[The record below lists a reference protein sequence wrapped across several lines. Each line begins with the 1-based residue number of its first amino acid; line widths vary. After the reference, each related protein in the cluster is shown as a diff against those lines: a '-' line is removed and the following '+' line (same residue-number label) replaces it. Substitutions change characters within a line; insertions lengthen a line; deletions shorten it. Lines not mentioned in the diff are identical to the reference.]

1 MIENIL
7 KDKQQPNVVI
17 PKGSAVVTLGVIIE
31 PSKER
36 ADPNNMDCPVY
47 VGLEHIE
54 KNTGKILSYGS
65 SEDIKSIKSKFYA
78 GDLLYGK
85 LRPNLNKVWFADLDG
100 ICSTDILV
108 FPCSNFV
115 SNKFLLYRLLSY
127 NFVTY
132 ASQHVSGVELPRINF
147 KAIAKFPIILPPLA
161 EQHRI
166 VTKIE
171 ELLTQL
177 DAGVAA
183 LTTALAQLKRYRQS
197 VLKAAIEGSLTESW
211 RSDHPDVEPA
221 VALVRSIKS
230 NRSSEMD
237 HLEDSIDDS
246 INDSFSI
253 PDSWRWVQVQDV
265 GEVKLGRQRA
275 PQHHQGK
282 HMRPYLR
289 VANVYEDRIDTSDIL
304 EMNFSPEEYET
315 FRLQYGDILLNEG
328 QSKELVGRPAMFRNE
343 VPDVC
348 FQNTLVRFRAYEGIL
363 PEYALIVF
371 RAYLHT
377 GKFLRIAR
385 WTTNIAHLGAQRFAL
400 MKFPLPPFAEQCE
413 MVNEI
418 ERRFSI
424 IDELD
429 KTTQTSLRQAQRLRQ
444 SILKRAFEG
453 KLVPQ
458 NPEDEPASFLLER
471 IKKEKAAHEAAVNAQ
486 TKKTK
491 RSGKNTSTQQGLI

>member
-1 MIENIL
+1 MIENVL
-7 KDKQQPNVVI
+7 KDKQHLNVVI
-17 PKGSAVVTLGVIIE
+17 PEGSTVVTLGDIVE

-36 ADPNNMDCPVY
+36 VDINDMDCLVY

-54 KNTGKILSYGS
+54 KNTGKILSYGNP
-65 SEDIKSIKSKFYA
+65 EGIRSIKSKFYT

-85 LRPNLNKVWFADLDG
+85 LRPNLNKVWLADREG

-108 FPCSNFV
+108 FPRSNSV
-115 SNKFLLYRLLSY
+115 LNKFLLYRLLSY
-127 NFVTY
+127 DFVTY
-132 ASQHVSGVELPRINF
+132 ASQHVSGVELPRISF
-147 KAIAKFPIILPPLA
+147 KTIAKFPVILPPLS

-171 ELLTQL
+171 ELFTQL

-183 LTTALAQLKRYRQS
+183 LTMALTQLKRYRQS
-197 VLKAAIEGSLTESW
+197 VLKAAIEGSLTDSW
-211 RSDHPDVEPA
+211 RFENSNIEP
-221 VALVRSIKS
+221 VDELMDRVNSR
-230 NRSSEMD
+230 NSSKKRRLKEQAN
-237 HLEDSIDDS
+237 EDAGDS
-246 INDSFSI
+246 LTI
-253 PDSWRWVQVQDV
+253 PDSWKWVQVQDV

-275 PQHHQGK
+275 PQHHQGQ

-315 FRLQYGDILLNEG
+315 YRLQYGDILLNEG

-343 VPDVC
+343 VPGAC
-348 FQNTLVRFRAYEGIL
+348 FQNTLVRFRAYDGIL

-400 MKFPLPPFAEQCE
+400 LTFPLPPLAEQRE
-413 MVNEI
+413 IVSEI

-424 IDELD
+424 IDEMESTIQ
-429 KTTQTSLRQAQRLRQ
+429 KSLKQAGRLRQ

-458 NPEDEPASFLLER
+458 DPDDEPASLLLER
-471 IKKEKAAHEAAVNAQ
+471 IKREKVAREAAAKAQ
-486 TKKTK
+486 KTK
-491 RSGKNTSTQQGLI
+491 RSGKITYAQQRLI